1 MTVCREKEKQ
11 GDLQKTTGWEAR
23 CLHAVS
29 VVKVGKVGDQEV
41 GMEGYALH

>member
-23 CLHAVS
+23 LHAVS
-29 VVKVGKVGDQEV
+29 VFKVGKVGDQEV
-41 GMEGYALH
+41 GMEGYALY